1 MSKPHDALPVV
12 EWSPTGVRAWVPGRA
27 DVLEFNSLEDLSRAG
42 VLPNGKVG
50 AAVGR
55 RHIFLKQIR
64 LPNTTKPEAAM
75 VLARRMD
82 QILPMA
88 GASLASDFHFLPDV
102 SSEGRLAIVAA
113 MKVDDLQKMRDEF
126 KSAGLKIQWISPSG
140 LGSFE
145 AVKNLGLDEAVVL
158 EPTPDGLAIDVIQK
172 GSLAASRMAGTRA
185 AAIDV
190 GMEVNRTM
198 AAYGLTDPA
207 VLAVSGLDFA
217 GATHKTKEST
227 LQLLHGGLVHFN
239 LETPDDVQKKE
250 QKAINGRRSMAVLF
264 AIATICVAAIAW
276 DERDSTAQKIAKIEK
291 AASKHKQSVE
301 NSKKLYSSRL
311 TGTGQGAKV
320 ILNAFRP
327 AQSGADVISVAASLL
342 PEKAW
347 LTGVTFDRGRRL
359 QLRGTAMSGESVA
372 AYVDSLT
379 AQSRFRDVQLVFAN
393 NTKLEETPV
402 VQFSIT
408 AHVVGNFPLMDKNQK
423 KGARS

>member
-1 MSKPHDALPVV
+1 MSKPHDALPVI
-12 EWSPTGVRAWVPGRA
+12 EWSPAGVRAWIPGRPEI
-27 DVLEFNSLEDLSRAG
+27 LEFDSLDALSQAG
-42 VLPNGKVG
+42 ILPNGKVG

-88 GASLASDFHFLPDV
+88 GASLASDFHFLPDTN
-102 SSEGRLAIVAA
+102 SEGRLAIVAA

-145 AVKNLGLDEAVVL
+145 AVKSLGLSEAVVL
-158 EPTPDGLAIDVIQK
+158 EPTPDGLAIDVVQN

-185 AAIDV
+185 NAIDV
-190 GMEVNRTM
+190 AMEVNRTK
-198 AAYGLTDPA
+198 AAYGLSDPA
-207 VLAVSGLDFA
+207 IIAAGGLSFA
-217 GATHKTKEST
+217 EATHKAKEST
-227 LQLLHGGLVHFN
+227 LQNLHGGLVHFN
-239 LETPDDVQKKE
+239 LETPEDVKNKE
-250 QKAINGRRSMAVLF
+250 QKAVNGRRSMAVLF
-264 AIATICVAAIAW
+264 VIATLCVAAIAW
-276 DERDSTAQKIAKIEK
+276 DERDTTAQKIAKIEK
-291 AASKHKQSVE
+291 AAAKHKQSIE

-320 ILNAFRP
+320 ILNAFKP

-342 PEKAW
+342 PDKAW

-359 QLRGTAMSGESVA
+359 QLRGTAMSGDSVA
-372 AYVDSLT
+372 NYVDALT

>member
-1 MSKPHDALPVV
+1 MSKSHDALPVI
-12 EWSPTGVRAWVPGRA
+12 EWSPSGVRAWVPGKPE
-27 DVLEFNSLEDLSRAG
+27 VLEFDSLEEASRSG

-88 GASLASDFHFLPDV
+88 GASLASDFHFLSDV

-145 AVKNLGLDEAVVL
+145 AVKALGLEEAVVL

-185 AAIDV
+185 NAIDV
-190 GMEVNRTM
+190 AMEVNRTK
-198 AAYGLTDPA
+198 AAYGLDNPA
-207 VLAVSGLDFA
+207 ILAAGGLDFA
-217 GATHKTKEST
+217 DSTHRVKEST
-227 LQLLHGGLVHFN
+227 LQHLHSGLVHFN
-239 LETPDDVQKKE
+239 LETPDDVHKKE
-250 QKAINGRRSMAVLF
+250 QKAVNGRRSMAVLF
-264 AIATICVAAIAW
+264 GIATLCVAAIAW

-291 AASKHKQSVE
+291 DAAKQRQSIE
-301 NSKKLYSSRL
+301 TSKKLYSSRL
-311 TGTGQGAKV
+311 TGTGQGARV
-320 ILNAFRP
+320 IVNAFRP
-327 AQSGADVISVAASLL
+327 AQSGADVIAVAASLL

-359 QLRGTAMSGESVA
+359 QLRGTAMTGDAVS

-408 AHVVGNFPLMDKNQK
+408 AHVVGNFPLMDKDQK